1 MISKTA
7 GTIEPPAASARGARP
22 VHSRRKEAMMQP
34 RAIAVRTPAKGAP
47 TDRRCLVN
55 AHTVKLAG
63 NVSEIRPGLYWDK
76 REQVTVSVQGA
87 EPLYA
92 ELRVPNDVGW
102 KLGQK
107 IMVTITPADT
117 DGGE

>member
-1 MISKTA
+1 
-7 GTIEPPAASARGARP
+7 
-22 VHSRRKEAMMQP
+22 MQP
-34 RAIAVRTPAKGAP
+34 RAIAVRTFPTGAP
-47 TDRRCLVN
+47 KDRRFFVI

-63 NVSEIRPGLYWDK
+63 NVSEIHPGLYLDN
-76 REQVTVSVQGA
+76 REHVTVSVQGA

-107 IMVTITPADT
+107 VMVTIASADT
-117 DGGE
+117 DEK

>member
-1 MISKTA
+1 
-7 GTIEPPAASARGARP
+7 
-22 VHSRRKEAMMQP
+22 MQH
-34 RAIAVRTPAKGAP
+34 RAIELRTLPKGAP
-47 TDRRCLVN
+47 TDGRFLVI

-63 NVSEIRPGLYWDK
+63 SVSEIRPGLYLDN

-102 KLGQK
+102 RLGQK
-107 IMVTITPADT
+107 VVVIIAPVGT
-117 DGGE
+117 DEE

>member
-1 MISKTA
+1 M
-7 GTIEPPAASARGARP
+7 
-22 VHSRRKEAMMQP
+22 
-34 RAIAVRTPAKGAP
+34 
-47 TDRRCLVN
+47 N

-63 NVSEIRPGLYWDK
+63 NVSEVLQGLYWDQG
-76 REQVTVSVQGA
+76 EQVTVSVQGA

-107 IMVTITPADT
+107 VMVTIAPADT
-117 DGGE
+117 DAE

>member
-1 MISKTA
+1 
-7 GTIEPPAASARGARP
+7 
-22 VHSRRKEAMMQP
+22 MMQP
-34 RAIAVRTPAKGAP
+34 RAIAARTLPKSAP
-47 TDRRCLVN
+47 TDKRCLVI

-63 NVSEIRPGLYWDK
+63 NVSEIRPGLYSDN
-76 REQVTVSVQGA
+76 REGVTVSVQGA

-107 IMVTITPADT
+107 VMVTIASADT
-117 DGGE
+117 DEE

>member
-1 MISKTA
+1 
-7 GTIEPPAASARGARP
+7 
-22 VHSRRKEAMMQP
+22 MMQP
-34 RAIAVRTPAKGAP
+34 RTIAVGTLAKGAP
-47 TDRRCLVN
+47 TDRRFLVI
-55 AHTVKLAG
+55 AQTVKLAG
-63 NVSEIRPGLYWDK
+63 NVSEIRPGLYLDN

-107 IMVTITPADT
+107 VMVTIAPADT
-117 DGGE
+117 DEE